1 MVSIEQVFPPDV
13 RRDVADSIEEGPLI
27 LAARPGAGAAKLA
40 TALASDTVVLRPR
53 EAGTP
58 LGFRML
64 FARALVEWAATQTSR
79 AQAGTSRQP
88 PVMAVLAQEFGRL
101 ARDVAA
107 FANGDVEHDIAFA
120 ELARRLPERIVV
132 VVDEAHLL
140 DAVAGR
146 EVLWGLRDHRHV
158 VLVTRPWF
166 VDGLRHPDAAFF
178 GHGRTLDLFSV
189 EPRPPLENPGDVAFV
204 AERAMGSAELVA
216 EILNRGDGDVRR
228 GWSDAVE
235 ARRTV
240 TASFLSA
247 GFAIHQFGPGL
258 LNAIAADDA
267 PYAAIPDGSTA
278 RIANALRALR
288 DHDFIYPPRPRRW
301 RLADPAMAAALRG
314 SAA

>member
-1 MVSIEQVFPPDV
+1 MASIEEVFAPDV
-13 RRDVADSIEEGPLI
+13 RRDVAESIEDGPLI
-27 LAARPGAGAAKLA
+27 LAARPGAGAAELVI
-40 TALASDTVVLRPR
+40 ALASDTVLLRAR

-64 FARALVEWAATQTSR
+64 FARALVGWAASQISR
-79 AQAGTSRQP
+79 ARAVTSLQP
-88 PVMAVLAQEFGRL
+88 PLMAVLAQEFGRL
-101 ARDVAA
+101 ARDIVA
-107 FANGDVEHDIAFA
+107 FANGDVEHDVAFA
-120 ELARRLPERIVV
+120 ELARRLPERLVV
-132 VVDEAHLL
+132 VLDEAHLL

-146 EVLWGLRDHRHV
+146 DVLWGLRDHRHV

-166 VDGLRHPDAAFF
+166 IDGLRHPDAAFF

-204 AERAMGSAELVA
+204 VERALGSAELVA
-216 EILNRGDGDVRR
+216 EIVKRGDGDVRR
-228 GWSDAVE
+228 GWSDAVD

-240 TASFLSA
+240 TASFLNA
-247 GFAIHQFGPGL
+247 GFAIHQFGPAL
-258 LNAIAADDA
+258 LNAIAADEA

-314 SAA
+314 AAS